1 MSATEKRTLLLSIR
15 PKFAEMIFNGSK
27 RVELRRRRPRVCAG
41 DKVYVYMSSP
51 VRALVG
57 EFVVQRVL
65 SSSVDDLWDIVRDC
79 AGITQEHFE
88 EYYSGTDLGYAIFVA
103 ESTRLPSPIELD
115 DLRRIWRGFR
125 PPQCYAYLSHN
136 ELSLIEG
143 DPGSNRVVASAKQG
157 WGSGVCRG

>member
-27 RVELRRRRPRVCAG
+27 RVELRRRRPRICAG

-57 EFVVQRVL
+57 EFIVQRVL

-88 EYYSGTDLGYAIFVA
+88 EYYSGTDLGCAIFVA
-103 ESTRLPSPIELD
+103 ESKRLPRPIELD
-115 DLRRIWRGFR
+115 DLRRIWSGFR
-125 PPQCYAYLSHN
+125 PPQSYAYLSHD
-136 ELSLIEG
+136 ELTLIEE
-143 DPGSNRVVASAKQG
+143 DPTANHVLASAQ
-157 WGSGVCRG
+157 